1 MKWWKADSISNE
13 SILAGMKMANNGQ
26 TSWRWQ
32 RQRVY
37 LKSLDKGAYE
47 HGVNMDFSPPESW
60 QINRLLNRLT
70 AVCGMSVWT
79 FTGSCHCVNA
89 TMFDRYGDADNPNG
103 ELPSYITGAE
113 NWKMHKTNSITGAG
127 NIIMRERIHN

>member
-47 HGVNMDFSPPESW
+47 HGVNMDFSPPGKLADKPFIESF
-60 QINRLLNRLT
+60 NGSLRDECLN
-70 AVCGMSVWT
+70 
-79 FTGSCHCVNA
+79 
-89 TMFDRYGDADNPNG
+89 
-103 ELPSYITGAE
+103 
-113 NWKMHKTNSITGAG
+113 
-127 NIIMRERIHN
+127 IHWFLSLCQRHDV